1 MRPVDQH
8 LLAKQLKLSRTT
20 VSRSL
25 SNHPAISAE
34 TRSRVQALAAQLGY
48 RSAPTR
54 AVRRPRDAKPI
65 TIGVLIGAPLVA
77 ADRATFPTI
86 LRGIRHRA
94 AIEHAAV
101 DVVSIDPAEFTP
113 AAAQKHIFR
122 LIRSAQWRGAILIYP
137 LAEPVIRALSDKI
150 SIVSALTEYADARID
165 VVDTDHHGVVSAVE
179 RLIKLGHRKIGFLS
193 WHYPVGG
200 VWAQRRFG
208 AYAEALHQQGRS
220 IDPKYVLN
228 IRSAA
233 DRILSPAE
241 LADFVAISARRDG
254 VTGWVC
260 AADHQAYQLIS
271 DLRGRG
277 LRVPEDVSV
286 TGFDGNEPPPGL
298 PALTTLRVPNEQ
310 VGESAVAQLI
320 SRLLYPRS
328 VRRKILIETS
338 LVIGSSTAAA
348 PKR

>member
-1 MRPVDQH
+1 VRPINQNQ
-8 LLAKQLKLSRTT
+8 LARQLKLSRTT

-34 TRSRVQALAAQLGY
+34 TRRRVQALAAQLGY
-48 RSAPTR
+48 RVAPTR
-54 AVRRPRDAKPI
+54 AVRRPRAAKPI

-77 ADRATFPTI
+77 ADRATFPAI

-101 DVVSIDPAEFTP
+101 DVVSLDPAEFGSDS
-113 AAAQKHIFR
+113 AQRHIFR
-122 LIRSAQWRGAILIYP
+122 LIRSAQWRGAIVIYP
-137 LAEPVIRALSDKI
+137 LPLPLIQAVSRKI
-150 SIVSALTEYADARID
+150 SLLSVLTEYDEARID
-165 VVDTDHHGVVSAVE
+165 VVDTDHHGVAAAVD
-179 RLIKLGHRKIGFLS
+179 RLVRLGHRKTGFLT

-200 VWAQRRFG
+200 LWARRRFG
-208 AYAEALHQQGRS
+208 AYAEALIRHDRP
-220 IDPKYVLN
+220 IDRAYIFNV
-228 IRSAA
+228 SEGDAA
-233 DRILSPAE
+233 AASPE
-241 LADFVAISARRDG
+241 KLADAVAIAVRRDG

-271 DLRGRG
+271 DLKTRG
-277 LRVPEDVSV
+277 LRVPEDCSV

-328 VRRKILIETS
+328 VRRKILIETA
-338 LVIGSSTAAA
+338 LLPGSTTGPA